1 MSGNDE
7 TMKLTTWL
15 LKAEVEMRHI
25 LGLVVLI
32 PALVSLP
39 DLAAPEFDLPSPTGW
54 LDPA

>member
-1 MSGNDE
+1 
-7 TMKLTTWL
+7 MKLTTWL